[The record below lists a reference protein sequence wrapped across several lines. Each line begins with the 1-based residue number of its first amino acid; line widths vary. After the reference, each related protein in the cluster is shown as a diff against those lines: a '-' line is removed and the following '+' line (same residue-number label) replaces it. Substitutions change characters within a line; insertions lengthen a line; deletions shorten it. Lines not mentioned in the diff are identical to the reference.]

1 MQMHALIVGILTTA
15 AMAFGIPQSSTPT
28 PQTAPA
34 HRQHSLPDYIV
45 GPQDVLTITVYGEPD
60 ISRRYSVD
68 SDGTIDFPWI
78 GRVHAN
84 GLTLR
89 QIEDALVKRLAG
101 GYLVSPQVSVE
112 MAEFRSHS
120 VFIAGEV
127 RAPGAYPIK
136 GNMTIVEALALAGPT
151 QNASNEVIIVRPR
164 ESRDRSGPVLPGD
177 RDSAET
183 TRVNIKDLQSGKVSQ
198 NMPLRDG
205 DTIFVPKAEVFF
217 VTGQVRSP
225 GSFVYDGG
233 ITVLQAIALAG
244 GVNERGST
252 RGIKIL
258 RVVSGRQQTIDARSS
273 DPVRPGDT
281 IVVRKRFF

>member
-1 MQMHALIVGILTTA
+1 MQMQGLIVGIVTGAL
-15 AMAFGIPQSSTPT
+15 AFGTAQSPVAT
-28 PQTAPA
+28 PQTAPSQ
-34 HRQHSLPDYIV
+34 RQYSSPDYIV
-45 GPQDVLTITVYGEPD
+45 GPQDILMITVYGEAD

-78 GRVHAN
+78 GRVPAN
-84 GLTLR
+84 GMTLR
-89 QIEDALVKRLAG
+89 QIEDVLVKRLAG

-112 MAEFRSHS
+112 VAEFRSHS

-151 QNASNEVIIVRPR
+151 QNASNEVIIVRSK
-164 ESRDRSGPVLPGD
+164 ENRDRSGPALPGD
-177 RDSAET
+177 RSVET

-198 NMPLRDG
+198 NVQLRDG

-258 RVVSGRQQTIDARSS
+258 RIVGGRQQTIDARSS
-273 DPVRPGDT
+273 DSVRPGDT